1 MQGKRVELQ
10 RQNKKQGGSTGKRPA
25 NLSHRVLLLCMGD
38 SGCLGW
44 LGRGHLLQEC
54 KGGQG
59 FLAPAEVEQAGAIA
73 GSWQG
78 GVAGRQQKEGSL
90 GKPRHA
96 DGSNVFQE
104 MRERKAANE
113 KETSWVR
120 LQFLLSFFV
129 GGCLVC
135 ALSCLYVVPLV
146 CQYWLPREGW
156 A

>member
-1 MQGKRVELQ
+1 
-10 RQNKKQGGSTGKRPA
+10 
-25 NLSHRVLLLCMGD
+25 MGD

-44 LGRGHLLQEC
+44 LGRGQLPQEC

-146 CQYWLPREGW
+146 CRYWLPREGW